1 MLSLACLPRSP
12 TDGIASPPQSPRWA
26 SSPRTAPC
34 SSSTSFLL
42 PHFFSSNRAN
52 VSPQLRQHLVGR
64 APQGSS
70 QGGHGRC
77 SSVGVP
83 GCPQCRRSRSRQG
96 RSRAH
101 QGPGKVLQEVNNPLP
116 PPCRTKISCGGA
128 LPVPLPPLSSLL
140 AATSPPQRR
149 PSRPVTRLP
158 RILQFSSVPS
168 SSFFFVCIAKMFPVL
183 SVSGR
188 LEDRTKCGD
197 VGVARRRELALPPL
211 LPHTAC
217 EPVSCPFGSL
227 QGIKKHLGKRN
238 PPCPV

>member
-158 RILQFSSVPS
+158 RILQFSSSVPS
-168 SSFFFVCIAKMFPVL
+168 SSFFCL
-183 SVSGR
+183 HCQNVSGSLGFR
-188 LEDRTKCGD
+188 SAGGPHE
-197 VGVARRRELALPPL
+197 VWRRRSRETTRVGPPASPP
-211 LPHTAC
+211 PH
-217 EPVSCPFGSL
+217 SL
-227 QGIKKHLGKRN
+227 
-238 PPCPV
+238 